1 MLSLILGMILL
12 SFEVRA
18 TEGCSS
24 ALGDDP
30 KILEFAK
37 DGCEASTKLYKRCS
51 EKKIDP
57 DKELNLIKKRI
68 QSAKE
73 IKEELLSTK
82 NYNDVYVKNFS
93 YKNYYDQFFPSN
105 DEVLNGKKVKPDYLF
120 DWFVKDIGPNGPQV
134 EKVEESFINHYVAFA
149 KKNDC
154 HPNIKSRSILIEVP
168 GAKTSQYKKNEFLQ
182 KVKTEE
188 FLAKKNEVF
197 KKVTGENAL
206 QKSPM
211 LICNPDKLQDKP
223 LKPVAVTYEPCE
235 ALKVTSYFEDNS
247 ADLSSMLDK
256 LPNDEQVK
264 KFKACLDN
272 EIKNGKSIHHISIKS
287 SASALNNT
295 QGYCPKAFM
304 ELSQDRANA
313 AKDKILPALIPNN
326 LLAKAGQDNL
336 ILIDAKGSNGDGTSG
351 ECPYYLKANGEEDT
365 KNEFRSESGRA
376 SLNKNKFVTIQ
387 VTFNKAQEKIT
398 GELEFE
404 ARYPCKEIYFECSA
418 HINK

>member
-1 MLSLILGMILL
+1 MILL

-18 TEGCSS
+18 TEGCPS

-37 DGCEASTKLYKRCS
+37 DNCEASTKLYKRCS
-51 EKKIDP
+51 ENIVEP
-57 DKELNLIKKRI
+57 DKVLNLRKKNI
-68 QSAKE
+68 QIAKE
-73 IKEELLSTK
+73 KKEELLSSK
-82 NYNDVYVKNFS
+82 DYNDFYYKNFN
-93 YKNYYDQFFPSN
+93 YKNYFDQFFPNN
-105 DEVLNGKKVKPDYLF
+105 DEVLNGKKIKPDYLF
-120 DWFVKDIGPNGPQV
+120 DWFVKDIGPNAPGV
-134 EKVEESFINHYVAFA
+134 EKIEESFINHYVAFT

-168 GAKTSQYKKNEFLQ
+168 GAKTSQYKKNEFFQ

-206 QKSPM
+206 EKSPM

-223 LKPVAVTYEPCE
+223 LKPVAVAYEPCE
-235 ALKVTSYFEDNS
+235 ALKVTNYFKDNS
-247 ADLSSMLDK
+247 ADLSSLLED

-264 KFKACLDN
+264 KFKACLDQ
-272 EIKNGKSIHHISIKS
+272 EIKNGKTIHHISIKS

-295 QGYCPKAFM
+295 HGYCPKAFK
-304 ELSQDRANA
+304 ELSEDRANG
-313 AKDKILPALIPNN
+313 AKDKILPELLPSH
-326 LLAKAGQDNL
+326 LLAQAGQDNL
-336 ILIDAKGSNGDGTSG
+336 VLINARGSNGDGTSG
-351 ECPYYLKANGEEDT
+351 ECPYEMVNGKEVLKKG
-365 KNEFRSESGRA
+365 FRTEAEKA

-387 VTFNKAQEKIT
+387 VTFNKSEEKIK

-404 ARYPCKEIYFECSA
+404 ARYPCKEIYFECA
-418 HINK
+418 PVK